1 MSEPADA
8 PADLLEGTERALRR
22 AGLRATQQRCTILA
36 ALMQSDDHPTA
47 DELFGRTRALD
58 ETVSFATVYRTL
70 GALEA
75 AGLIRRVPFGDASAR
90 YEITP
95 PAEHDHLVDVDTG
108 AVIEIASAE
117 MERLRAR
124 LAAELGYE
132 IVSQQTVIHAR
143 RKRR

>member
-1 MSEPADA
+1 MDDHADA
-8 PADLLEGTERALRR
+8 PTDVLEGTDRALRR
-22 AGLRATQQRCTILA
+22 AGLRATQQRRTILA
-36 ALMQSDDHPTA
+36 ALMRSDDHPTA
-47 DELFGRTRALD
+47 DELLGRARALD

-90 YEITP
+90 YEVTP

-108 AVIEIASAE
+108 EVVEIASPE

-124 LAAELGYE
+124 LAGELGYE

-143 RKRR
+143 RKRG